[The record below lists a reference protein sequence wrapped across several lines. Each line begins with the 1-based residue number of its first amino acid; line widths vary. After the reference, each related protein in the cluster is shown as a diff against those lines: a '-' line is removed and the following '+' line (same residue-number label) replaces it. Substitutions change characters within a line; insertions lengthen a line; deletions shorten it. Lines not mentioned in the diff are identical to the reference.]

1 MFHVRSSGIWT
12 GEDAELIQF
21 EEAEEG
27 FGTYLA
33 RRKFAYELCASPLL
47 KNDGHYNKLHRR
59 LGTGLFLPFF
69 LPFIFSS
76 FFLSF
81 LPLLPFATFFSLS
94 HTHTFSLSLSLS
106 PFVTTRPRVIN
117 QIIRWVRLDFC
128 LATLE
133 FTSSGFD
140 EGKAAVETFAL
151 PVFRA
156 TTPFPTHPGVPR
168 CCLAMVRW
176 YCYTTRSNIS

>member
-12 GEDAELIQF
+12 GEDAKLIQF

-27 FGTYLA
+27 FGMYLA
-33 RRKFAYELCASPLL
+33 RRKFAYGPCAHPRSQTPFL
-47 KNDGHYNKLHRR
+47 KNDGHFNKLHRR
-59 LGTGLFLPFF
+59 LGTGRFLPSFLPSFIPPFVRSFVCSFLRRSSQPFF
-69 LPFIFSS
+69 LSS
-76 FFLSF
+76 F
-81 LPLLPFATFFSLS
+81 
-94 HTHTFSLSLSLS
+94 
-106 PFVTTRPRVIN
+106 VTAQPRVIN

-156 TTPFPTHPGVPR
+156 ATPFPTHPCVPR
-168 CCLAMVRW
+168 CCLAMVLVLLH
-176 YCYTTRSNIS
+176 YEVQH

>member
-1 MFHVRSSGIWT
+1 MRIPSSEKRWT
-12 GEDAELIQF
+12 LQQI
-21 EEAEEG
+21 
-27 FGTYLA
+27 T
-33 RRKFAYELCASPLL
+33 STPW
-47 KNDGHYNKLHRR
+47 NWSVPS
-59 LGTGLFLPFF
+59 FLPSFYLF
-69 LPFIFSS
+69 FIFSFFSSSLALCNLFFS
-76 FFLSF
+76 FSYTHFLS
-81 LPLLPFATFFSLS
+81 L
-94 HTHTFSLSLSLS
+94 SLSLSLS

>member
-12 GEDAELIQF
+12 GEDAKLIQF

-27 FGTYLA
+27 FGMYLA
-33 RRKFAYELCASPLL
+33 RRKFAYGRCAHPPLANPFPEERWTL
-47 KNDGHYNKLHRR
+47 QQIASTPWNWP
-59 LGTGLFLPFF
+59 FLP
-69 LPFIFSS
+69 S
-76 FFLSF
+76 FLSS
-81 LPLLPFATFFSLS
+81 LLRHPWRPFFS
-94 HTHTFSLSLSLS
+94 S
-106 PFVTTRPRVIN
+106 PFVIARPRVIN

-151 PVFRA
+151 PVFHA
-156 TTPFPTHPGVPR
+156 TTPFPTHLCVPR
-168 CCLAMVRW
+168 CCLAMVLVLLH
-176 YCYTTRSNIS
+176 YEVQH